1 MIIQNKIDAAIE
13 KITKETEAVPASG
26 KDGAVRYA
34 VRDALVNFCR
44 QSQEFAESITATGK
58 CMKECIHE
66 IMSGVG
72 QSISDVEVYRRAVE
86 FWMPGTTVKAEI
98 RVILPDVR
106 ENEAEDKPKQKVKIL
121 SLEDLLL

>member
-13 KITKETEAVPASG
+13 KITKETEVVPASG

-44 QSQEFAESITATGK
+44 QSEEFAESVAATGK
-58 CMKECIHE
+58 CMKECITE
-66 IMSGVG
+66 IMKGVG

-86 FWMPGTTVKAEI
+86 FWMPGATVKAEI
-98 RVILPDVR
+98 RIILPDVR

-121 SLEDLLL
+121 SLEDLLQ